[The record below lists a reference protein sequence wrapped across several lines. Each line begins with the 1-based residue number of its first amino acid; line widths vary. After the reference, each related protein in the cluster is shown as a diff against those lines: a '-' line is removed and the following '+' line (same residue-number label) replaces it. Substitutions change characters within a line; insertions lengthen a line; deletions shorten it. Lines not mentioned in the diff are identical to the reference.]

1 MTPGGGV
8 VAMRDVLQRVP
19 GARNSSF
26 WYNLC
31 LATIGA
37 SAALYLMGR
46 KHAALFVGLWPAT
59 FAALGNRAELN
70 EEIIE
75 LATGQ
80 PIQQLGTE
88 TQIVPQG
95 FGFTAG
101 GGTMA
106 ERPAA

>member
-1 MTPGGGV
+1 
-8 VAMRDVLQRVP
+8 MRDVLQRVP
-19 GARNSSF
+19 GARSSSF

-37 SAALYLMGR
+37 SAALYMMGR
-46 KHAALFVGLWPAT
+46 KHAALFVGLWPPT

-70 EEIIE
+70 EEIIQ

-88 TQIVPQG
+88 ARVVPQA
-95 FGFTAG
+95 FGFAAG

>member
-1 MTPGGGV
+1 
-8 VAMRDVLQRVP
+8 MRDLLQRVP
-19 GARNSSF
+19 GARSSSF

-37 SAALYLMGR
+37 SLGLYLANR

-59 FAALGNRAELN
+59 FATLGNRAELN

-80 PIQQLGTE
+80 PIQELGSG
-88 TQIVPQG
+88 TQVMPQA
-95 FGFTAG
+95 FGASTG
-101 GGTMA
+101 EQVTL

>member
-1 MTPGGGV
+1 
-8 VAMRDVLQRVP
+8 MRDVLQRVP
-19 GARNSSF
+19 GARSSSF

-31 LATIGA
+31 LATIGV
-37 SAALYLMGR
+37 SLGLYMANR
-46 KHAALFVGLWPAT
+46 KHAALFVGLWPPT

-80 PIQQLGTE
+80 PIQQLGSE
-88 TQIVPQG
+88 TQVMPQA

-101 GGTMA
+101 GQPA
-106 ERPAA
+106 SQRPAA